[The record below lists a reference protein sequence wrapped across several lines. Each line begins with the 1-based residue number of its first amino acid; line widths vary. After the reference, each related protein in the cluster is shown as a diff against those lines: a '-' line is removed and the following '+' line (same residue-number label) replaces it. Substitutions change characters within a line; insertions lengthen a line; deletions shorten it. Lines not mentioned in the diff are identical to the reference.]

1 MKKSILTL
9 ALVAFASTHLLA
21 ADAKSYQVTGSVLE
35 VTATSITVQNKDNE
49 NWQLAADAA
58 TLGKVKV
65 GDKVMIKYQM
75 TAKSVEVKA
84 DKKN

>member
-9 ALVAFASTHLLA
+9 ALVAFASTCLLA